1 MVKYKFYTCD
11 VFTRDRF
18 GGNQLAVLPRADG
31 LSSRQMQQIAREFNF
46 SETTFVFP
54 AEQGNTRKVRI
65 FTPAR
70 EVPFAGHPNIG
81 TAFVLSTIE
90 DFGDIQ
96 GALTVTFEEE
106 AGLVSVT
113 VSKNEKG
120 RLWCELAAP
129 QGLTLGET
137 VTADLAASVLSLEA
151 ADIAMDVHPPQSA
164 SVGLPFLVVEL
175 RDRDALERASFNMNV
190 LEMLEEQGLPP
201 DILLYTHAS
210 GNVDIRARMFAPVDG
225 VPEDPATGSANCA
238 LVALLSHYDP
248 ASTGDFKWRIAQ
260 GVEMGRPSIL
270 DARTQK
276 RGGVVRATMIGGDC
290 VMVSEGA
297 IYLD

>member
-1 MVKYKFYTCD
+1 
-11 VFTRDRF
+11 
-18 GGNQLAVLPRADG
+18 
-31 LSSRQMQQIAREFNF
+31 MQQIAREFNF

>member
-18 GGNQLAVLPRADG
+18 GGNQLAVLPSADG

-137 VTADLAASVLSLEA
+137 VTADLAASVLSLVA

-164 SVGLPFLVVEL
+164 SVGLPFLMVEL
-175 RDRDALERASFNMNV
+175 RDRDALERASFNMNA

-238 LVALLSHYDP
+238 LAALLSHYDP